1 MFNLNV
7 DDRLSAWIELR
18 NKLEESINPL
28 QEVWDFWHTAPF
40 IPYNKNIDPYYQKSW
55 PSPWEI
61 ISYNKYD
68 EFTRSLMIAW
78 TLKLTK
84 KFINSTLELKTLVD
98 ITSEREYNL
107 VFVDN
112 TWVINYHDNGP
123 VKVQELNDS
132 FIIKNIIEIDLP
144 R

>member
-18 NKLEESINPL
+18 NKLEESKNPL
-28 QEVWDFWHTAPF
+28 QEVWDFWHAAPF

-84 KFINSTLELKTLVD
+84 KFVNSTLELKTLVD